1 MLVLKMMSNEDKADS
16 NPSKRF
22 ELLCCDNVEFIRK
35 DGKPFAKVLLKDD
48 LVEYELSGNAY
59 VMQNGKT
66 IASFAFSDIGE

>member
-1 MLVLKMMSNEDKADS
+1 MSNEDKADS
-16 NPSKRF
+16 NPSKCF
-22 ELLCCDNVEFIRK
+22 ELLCCDNVEFFRK

-66 IASFAFSDIGE
+66 TASFAFSDIAE